1 MSGDAE
7 PLFEANETIRPPSH
21 RRILV
26 LMAVI
31 GVIGGI
37 AGFAYI
43 SAAFALGVLTGTA
56 FAFVNYFWLKRSLKS
71 IFEVAASGEKPRML
85 VGKYFLRYLLLG
97 AVIAVIY
104 MTGTIPIVAV
114 ILGMAGFGFA
124 VVAEGFIRIFTS
136 TLSEP
141 PA

>member
-7 PLFEANETIRPPSH
+7 PVLEANKAIEPPSH

-31 GVIGGI
+31 GVIGSM

-43 SAAFALGVLTGTA
+43 SAAFALGVLIGTA
-56 FAFVNYFWLKRSLKS
+56 FAFVNYFWLKRSLKG

-97 AVIAVIY
+97 VVIAVIY
-104 MTGTIPIVAV
+104 ATGSIPIVAV

-124 VVAEGFIRIFTS
+124 VVVEGFIRIFTGIF
-136 TLSEP
+136 SEKEI
-141 PA
+141 

>member
-7 PLFEANETIRPPSH
+7 PVLEAKEAIEPPSH

-31 GVIGGI
+31 GVFGSV
-37 AGFAYI
+37 AGFAYV
-43 SAAFALGVLTGTA
+43 SAAFAIGVLIGTA
-56 FAFVNYFWLKRSLKS
+56 FAFVNYFWLKRSLKN
-71 IFEVAASGEKPRML
+71 IFEVAASSEKPRML

-97 AVIAVIY
+97 VVIAAIY
-104 MTGTIPIVAV
+104 ATGSIPIVAL

-136 TLSEP
+136 IFSGKEI
-141 PA
+141 